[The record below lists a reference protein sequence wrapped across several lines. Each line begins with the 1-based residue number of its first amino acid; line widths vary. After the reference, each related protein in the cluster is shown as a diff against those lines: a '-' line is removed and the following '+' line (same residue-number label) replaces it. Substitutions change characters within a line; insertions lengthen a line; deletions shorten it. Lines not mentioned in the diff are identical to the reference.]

1 MCYSLISDQ
10 KFKIFP
16 WEGIPYRRKIKQVYS
31 KNTTKMDV
39 LQVECFNFPRMHLV
53 KTPELVKTPHCANFS
68 NRARK
73 ANVDKLGASSCIHAA
88 FLVYVKFA
96 SKR

>member
-1 MCYSLISDQ
+1 MGYSLISDQ

-39 LQVECFNFPRMHLV
+39 LQVECF
-53 KTPELVKTPHCANFS
+53 
-68 NRARK
+68 
-73 ANVDKLGASSCIHAA
+73 
-88 FLVYVKFA
+88 
-96 SKR
+96 

>member
-1 MCYSLISDQ
+1 MSA
-10 KFKIFP
+10 
-16 WEGIPYRRKIKQVYS
+16 
-31 KNTTKMDV
+31 
-39 LQVECFNFPRMHLV
+39 FNFPRMHLV
-53 KTPELVKTPHCANFS
+53 KIPELVKTPHCANFS

-73 ANVDKLGASSCIHAA
+73 ANVDKLGALSYIHAA